1 MYQILKNKTMLILS
15 YWGYPVGG
23 GEEYLY
29 QTAIW
34 AVKHKMRAYWICF
47 ANSKNEFYVDFSV
60 SEIDG
65 FKLIKIPGGFNQ
77 KILLDWVKLINP
89 DIIHHQGHLR
99 KDFHDALTQLRIP
112 FLTGIHFWTGVVQLG
127 SETLNMDIL
136 KNLDKHNIDS
146 DYLQLYESPY
156 CFFYSVSKFVSE
168 CVNSLAD
175 KKIKYLAYSS
185 SIKDKYYIEKNNPV
199 TSEYV
204 TVINIHLLKGG
215 ELILYLLEQLTDIPF
230 IVIRTENQSEK
241 LDKKI
246 YDAIEKRNSDPSLS
260 KYIKCVYMERIYDV
274 KPIFAKTKIFLAPS
288 IVDETFCRT
297 VNEAMMNSIPVITS
311 GQGNLKYLVE
321 NAGIV
326 IDHNKKEQWRDCI
339 KELYN
344 NENLI
349 KNIVEKTKIK
359 YEEYSD
365 EMAEKMFFDM
375 LCDVTK
381 KSKSANIM
389 ILAPWC
395 DQGLGIQSRNYYNI
409 LKSNGYNVC
418 IFSYNPYG
426 AKTTIE
432 LQKEPKE
439 WLIENI
445 YYSTHDRE
453 HITDVEILSFIKKYN
468 IGKCIIPETCWHRI
482 FEMAKLMRENSIKV
496 YAIPNVEIVRR
507 DEISKHKYFFKIL
520 CNNKICEN
528 TMINYGISFCEYVG
542 YGIFDDNIVFKNK
555 QKSDKLKFLFV
566 GGNNAFSRKNIL
578 LICEGFVLAYLS
590 NPNLHLTCTVQKI
603 NALENDDVNKIT
615 QYMDHPGITFIQSH
629 LSYDKIIELYY
640 EHHISIQV
648 SKHEGLG
655 LGFYE
660 AIATGTPV
668 LSLNTP
674 PHNEIIHDGI
684 NGWLIENYYKDM
696 ADNTNSFLKSACF
709 DPKLLGEKILEIA
722 VCDLDLI
729 IEKLIDDYN
738 SRLAPNVFVKKF
750 IEALND

>member
-1 MYQILKNKTMLILS
+1 MYQILKNKTLLILS

-34 AVKHKMRAYWICF
+34 AVKYKMRAYWICF
-47 ANSKNEFYVDFSV
+47 ANSKNEHYTEFSV

-77 KILLDWVKLINP
+77 KILLNWVKLINP

-99 KDFHDALTQLRIP
+99 KDFYDALTQLRIP
-112 FLTGIHFWTGVVQLG
+112 FVSGIHFWTGVVQLG
-127 SETLNMDIL
+127 SETFNMDIM
-136 KNLDKHNIDS
+136 KNLDKHCIDS
-146 DYLQLYESPY
+146 DYLQLYDSPN
-156 CFFYSVSKFVSE
+156 CFFYSVSKFVTE
-168 CVNSLAD
+168 CVNSLTD

-185 SIKDKYYIEKNNPV
+185 SIKDKYFIEKNNPV
-199 TSEYV
+199 ASKYV
-204 TVINIHLLKGG
+204 TVINIHHLKGG
-215 ELILYLLEQLTDIPF
+215 SLILYLLEQLPHIPF
-230 IVIRTENQSEK
+230 IVIRTENHSEI

-246 YDAIEKRNSDPSLS
+246 YDVIERRNNDLS
-260 KYIKCVYMERIYDV
+260 CSKCIYMERTHNV
-274 KPIFAKTKIFLAPS
+274 KPIFEKTRIFLAPS

-326 IDHNKKEQWRDCI
+326 IDHTKKELWRDCI

-344 NENLI
+344 DDTLI
-349 KNIVEKTKIK
+349 KSIVEKTKTK

-365 EMAEKMFFDM
+365 EKAKKMFIDI
-375 LCDVTK
+375 LCDVIKKTK
-381 KSKSANIM
+381 SVNIM

-426 AKTTIE
+426 STPTIE
-432 LQKEPKE
+432 LQKDPKE

-445 YYSTHDRE
+445 YYSSHDRE
-453 HITDVEILSFIKKYN
+453 HITDVELLSFFKKYN
-468 IGKCIIPETCWHRI
+468 IGKCIIPETCWYRI

-496 YAIPNVEIVRR
+496 YAIPNVEIIRQ
-507 DEISKHKYFFKIL
+507 DEISKHKYFYKIL

-528 TMINYGISFCEYVG
+528 TMINHGITSCEWIG
-542 YGIFDDNIVFKNK
+542 YGIFDDNILLKK
-555 QKSDKLKFLFV
+555 KETRDDKLKLLFV

-578 LICEGFVLAYLS
+578 LICEGFAQAYS
-590 NPNLHLTCTVQKI
+590 KNRNLHLTCTIQKI
-603 NALENDDVNKIT
+603 NALESDDVKKIS
-615 QYMDHPGITFIQSH
+615 QYIDHPGITFIQSH
-629 LSYDKIIELYY
+629 LSYDKTIGLYY
-640 EHHISIQV
+640 DHHVSIQV

-660 AIATGTPV
+660 AVATGTPV

-674 PHNEIIHDGI
+674 PHNEIIHDGV

-696 ADNTNSFLKSACF
+696 LDNTNSFLKSAYF

-722 VCDLDLI
+722 GCDLDLI
-729 IEKLIDDYN
+729 IEKLIVDYK